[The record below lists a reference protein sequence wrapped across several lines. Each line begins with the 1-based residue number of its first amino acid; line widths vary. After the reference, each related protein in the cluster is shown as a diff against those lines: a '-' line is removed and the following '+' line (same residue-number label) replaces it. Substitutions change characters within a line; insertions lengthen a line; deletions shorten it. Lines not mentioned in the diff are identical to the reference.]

1 MISAVRR
8 EGPHTEQGE
17 VRVEGAGLTLTLKSE
32 KTSEH
37 TYLSRGMKK
46 VRLLHCLIP
55 YEHTGCFGLV
65 LVLSCLQAGSG
76 CVAPG
81 SVELPI

>member
-1 MISAVRR
+1 MISTR
-8 EGPHTEQGE
+8 ERASH
-17 VRVEGAGLTLTLKSE
+17 RAEGAGLTLTLKSE

-37 TYLSRGMKK
+37 TCLSRGMKK

-55 YEHTGCFGLV
+55 YKYTGCFGLV
-65 LVLSCLQAGSG
+65 LVLSCLETGSG